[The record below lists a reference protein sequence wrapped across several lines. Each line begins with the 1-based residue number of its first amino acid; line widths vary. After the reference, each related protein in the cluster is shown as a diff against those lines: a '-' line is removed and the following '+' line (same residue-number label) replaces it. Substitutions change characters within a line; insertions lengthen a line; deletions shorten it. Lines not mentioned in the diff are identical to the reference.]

1 MFSKSCEYGI
11 RASIYV
17 AKHSLKNRRVS
28 LKEVALH
35 TASPPAFMAKILQ
48 KLVRTEVLSSL
59 KGPTGGFFVP
69 LEKVEKVSLLS
80 IVLAMDGDGIFEDCT
95 LGLRKCDG
103 QKPCPMHFKFIKI
116 REEMRETLGNTSLK
130 SLAEDVSEGVTF
142 LKR

>member
-28 LKEVALH
+28 LKQVALH
-35 TASPPAFMAKILQ
+35 TDSPPAFMAKILQ
-48 KLVRTEVLSSL
+48 KLIKTDILFSQ

-69 LEKVEKVSLLS
+69 VENVEKISLLS
-80 IVLAMDGDGIFEDCT
+80 IVLAMDGDGIFENCT
-95 LGLRKCDG
+95 LGLRRCDD
-103 QKPCPMHFKFIKI
+103 QKPCPLHFNFVKI
-116 REEMRETLGNTSLK
+116 RDDMRETLEKTTLK
-130 SLAEDVSEGVTF
+130 SLAEDVSDGVTF